1 MHGDNYVLKL
11 NKLVSKGM
19 EDDGTTRGV
28 IRPAPAH
35 IRTITTS
42 GHITTVPNV
51 DGQARNDTSAPETM
65 SQLKVQ
71 QQREFAGHDG

>member
-1 MHGDNYVLKL
+1 MFVCY
-11 NKLVSKGM
+11 KGVM
-19 EDDGTTRGV
+19 EDDGTSRGV

-51 DGQARNDTSAPETM
+51 DVQAGRNVESNAPADTM

-71 QQREFAGHDG
+71 QQREFGHDG

>member
-1 MHGDNYVLKL
+1 MHGDYYVLKF
-11 NKLVSKGM
+11 NKLMSKGM
-19 EDDGTTRGV
+19 EDDGTSRGV

-42 GHITTVPNV
+42 GHITTVPNI
-51 DGQARNDTSAPETM
+51 DGQVRNESNASDTM

-71 QQREFAGHDG
+71 QQREFVGHDG